1 MQYTANKPYNSVLI
15 IHPEGVRYRLQ
26 EDHVFKDIRYNQI
39 TSVKI
44 KRDVFLLIFGYI
56 LGPLQ
61 LLFFIYLSIF
71 EGLDLLNGIELV
83 FWIGYVLSIVLIPFH
98 TTLVINKGSLV
109 IEAFK
114 TTTLGQVNQIK
125 KEIESHL

>member
-1 MQYTANKPYNSVLI
+1 MQYTAKKPYYSVLI
-15 IHPEGVRYRLQ
+15 VHPEGVRHRLQ

-71 EGLDLLNGIELV
+71 EGLDLLYGIELA
-83 FWIGYVLSIVLIPFH
+83 FWIGYVLAFLLIPFH
-98 TTLVINKGSLV
+98 TTLVISKGSIV